1 GRSLRRPDKQQE
13 RERAG
18 PQEETVVPGRERPA
32 AEQPRRENFP
42 AAWIRATQEERHRSE
57 RDREE
62 EHVGPDLVRIDQ
74 EAVVAEQEQDARQRD
89 AGTEQ
94 ASVDAVE
101 ERGGRHG
108 GEEPENLR
116 RAEGIE
122 SQEGHERDRG
132 RVTPALR
139 VVVIDVDPTLE
150 EIACRGAVLPVEVGL
165 DAVISDAVYDE
176 RLDAP

>member
-1 GRSLRRPDKQQE
+1 M
-13 RERAG
+13 
-18 PQEETVVPGRERPA
+18 
-32 AEQPRRENFP
+32 
-42 AAWIRATQEERHRSE
+42 
-57 RDREE
+57 
-62 EHVGPDLVRIDQ
+62 
-74 EAVVAEQEQDARQRD
+74 
-89 AGTEQ
+89 
-94 ASVDAVE
+94 DAVE

-176 RLDAP
+176 RLDAPVDREDRDRGVGDPAGPSIRRAGRSRVGLRPGPLRLPLRCAPAAPGGGRHQNLRPTASAIRRICAVRAANCSGYSDCWPSQIACSGA